1 MLNYSAMSA
10 DDASPPALDVS
21 WLLFIIQQAQG
32 LLGFS
37 VTLIHFSSSVIF
49 CQRTT
54 LPGSF
59 MTQHIESRDFGS
71 LSRFLSDRWKFH
83 GGCIESLF
91 FLEYDYRT
99 GGKVKERKFLLSLLY
114 RGVNIQ
120 TVSGFE
126 ANFPADFE
134 LCLTQIFYWLANH
147 KKVGLRLIFFF
158 HSSCEIL
165 SWLRYYLEGEWP
177 FFIIIISFYPGDSY
191 SLAVWDKEIR
201 FQEREGIPA
210 SADVW

>member
-37 VTLIHFSSSVIF
+37 VTLIHFPSSVIL
-49 CQRTT
+49 CQLTT

-59 MTQHIESRDFGS
+59 MTQHIESRGFGS
-71 LSRFLSDRWKFH
+71 LSRFLSDRWRFH

-126 ANFPADFE
+126 ANFPTDFE
-134 LCLTQIFYWLANH
+134 LCLTQIFY
-147 KKVGLRLIFFF
+147 
-158 HSSCEIL
+158 
-165 SWLRYYLEGEWP
+165 
-177 FFIIIISFYPGDSY
+177 
-191 SLAVWDKEIR
+191 
-201 FQEREGIPA
+201 
-210 SADVW
+210 